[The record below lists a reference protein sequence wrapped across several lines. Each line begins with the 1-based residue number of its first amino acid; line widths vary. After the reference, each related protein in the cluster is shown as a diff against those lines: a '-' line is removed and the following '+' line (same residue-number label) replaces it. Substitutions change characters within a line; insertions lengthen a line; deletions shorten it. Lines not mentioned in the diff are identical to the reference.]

1 MSISGDNDKNLMLF
15 RSLKKLK
22 CKDLFDLPS
31 LISEITLLH
40 QLLQRNSSQHH
51 TRKYFRLSTQVHKK
65 CSHVAVSLETLRKDL
80 DAACLEAKDSFNHQ
94 SSFQCLLHK
103 SKNLHEETSNI
114 MGLSIKTLFE
124 LQRYLANCEFVK
136 FLIALLSVISKLHSL
151 ISKANKVTKKII
163 NLLSHDP
170 CLSSKEIASHAS
182 MGLSCQSHSQESI
195 DEVQPISN
203 SEMTNWAEAEEDLG
217 EIVTEQKLQQMPGNA
232 FSLVQAE
239 QVVTVSNL
247 APSALEET
255 SFQSNSMSIEKEPTY
270 NCKQGNNCCGTGRE
284 ITCDVMKCVKS
295 GKKKNIIVK
304 KPAYKVYKERHPFIR
319 KLARYSS
326 DMLRTEIPDYSLS
339 LYTSL

>member
-1 MSISGDNDKNLMLF
+1 MSVSGDSDKNLMLF

-31 LISEITLLH
+31 LTSEITLLR

-51 TRKYFRLSTQVHKK
+51 TRKYFRLCTQVHKK
-65 CSHVAVSLETLRKDL
+65 CSHVAVNLETFRKDL
-80 DAACLEAKDSFNHQ
+80 DAACLKAKDSFNHQ

-103 SKNLHEETSNI
+103 SRNLHEETSNI

-151 ISKANKVTKKII
+151 ISKANKITKKII
-163 NLLSHDP
+163 NLLSYDP
-170 CLSSKEIASHAS
+170 CLSTKEKASHAS
-182 MGLSCQSHSQESI
+182 IDLSSLSHSQESI
-195 DEVQPISN
+195 DELQPILN
-203 SEMTNWAEAEEDLG
+203 AGMTNLTEAEEDLG

-232 FSLVQAE
+232 EPVLS
-239 QVVTVSNL
+239 VSNL
-247 APSALEET
+247 APSALERT
-255 SFQSNSMSIEKEPTY
+255 SFQSNSIFIEKGPTS
-270 NCKQGNNCCGTGRE
+270 NCKEGKNCCGRK
-284 ITCDVMKCVKS
+284 ITCDVVKCGKS
-295 GKKKNIIVK
+295 GKKKTILVR

-326 DMLRTEIPDYSLS
+326 NMLRTEIPDYSIS